1 MPRARARKPRKW
13 PNKILLAAAGL
24 AMVATWAYGFWKG
37 ISTGFIAIPIGIAV
51 AVCTVGAFSFP
62 FITAVLTVCG
72 ALTGIDVGAIQAIRN
87 GVLAFLAA
95 GAGSLVIHGIRYLMQ
110 RGWLR

>member
-1 MPRARARKPRKW
+1 MSRARSRKSRKW

-24 AMVATWAYGFWKG
+24 AMVATWTYGFWKG
-37 ISTGFIAIPIGIAV
+37 VGAGFIAIPIGIV
-51 AVCTVGAFSFP
+51 IAVCTVGAFSFP

-72 ALTGIDVGAIQAIRN
+72 ALTGIDGGAIQSIRN
-87 GVLAFLAA
+87 GVLAFLAT

>member
-1 MPRARARKPRKW
+1 MTHSRSRKSFKW
-13 PNKILLAAAGL
+13 PNKILLGTAGI
-24 AMVATWAYGFWKG
+24 AMVATWTYGFWKG
-37 ISTGFIAIPIGIAV
+37 VGTGFVAIPIGIAI

-62 FITAVLTVCG
+62 FLTAVITICG
-72 ALTGIDVGAIQAIRN
+72 ALTGFDGGAIQAIRN

-95 GAGSLVIHGIRYLMQ
+95 GAGSLVILGIRYMMQ